1 MKRDGNV
8 VKYLYRGHQAL
19 KVVFKDSDVLE
30 DMTGQEEFDD
40 EQDDTEKEI
49 NNSKQE
55 KKGNKRGASRN
66 EKAK

>member
-1 MKRDGNV
+1 MKKDGNV
-8 VKYLYRGHQAL
+8 VKYLYQGHQAV

-30 DMTGQEEFDD
+30 EMND
-40 EQDDTEKEI
+40 
-49 NNSKQE
+49 SKQE